1 MIDSSKPGFLLD
13 MLLNAYPDSLKRQ
26 RWNPISEVRVIN
38 ASQSIPLRPYKE
50 YLSNPTIL
58 KESNEKNE
66 QVSTREPVA

>member
-1 MIDSSKPGFLLD
+1 
-13 MLLNAYPDSLKRQ
+13 MLEQMTNS
-26 RWNPISEVRVIN
+26 ISEVRVIN